1 MQLLKFAK
9 ENDYTYDDIIA
20 ASDIVSKRGAKRLS
34 SDVLKVAL
42 HSQRVVDEPFRD
54 DQKTD
59 EFLEIEMGS
68 DDILSQLECAMEKG
82 TKLEN
87 KDEEDLGDE

>member
-1 MQLLKFAK
+1 MKFAK

-68 DDILSQLECAMEKG
+68 DDILSQLESAMEKG

-87 KDEEDLGDE
+87 KDEEGLDNE

>member
-1 MQLLKFAK
+1 MINIERSHFQGEWWGNFQLLS
-9 ENDYTYDDIIA
+9 T
-20 ASDIVSKRGAKRLS
+20 
-34 SDVLKVAL
+34 LKVAL

-59 EFLEIEMGS
+59 EFLEIDMGS

-87 KDEEDLGDE
+87 KDEEGLGDE

>member
-1 MQLLKFAK
+1 MRKK
-9 ENDYTYDDIIA
+9 NDYTYDDIIA
-20 ASDIVSKRGAKRLS
+20 AADIVLRRCAKRLS
-34 SDVLKVAL
+34 SDVLKAAL
-42 HSQRVVDEPFRD
+42 HAQRSNDEPFRE

-68 DDILSQLECAMEKG
+68 DDILSQLESAMEKG

-87 KDEEDLGDE
+87 NDKEDIENE